1 MEGARA
7 VVRERIRLRWALVVV
22 LALAAVAA
30 AALVT
35 IPKLT
40 DGSGGSGAPG
50 RLAAVK
56 LAPQPWE
63 GHAKPEYRSEA
74 ELQKAAPWD
83 TPSPRTAPG
92 AIDPK
97 TGMPAASAGTNGSYT
112 PPSPAERK
120 RVYTATHPVGGV
132 ESALLLNRTALA
144 PASAPDPIR
153 QMISAA
159 NLIVGQPY
167 LWGGGHGS
175 FQSKGYDCSGA
186 VSYALAGAGLLR
198 TPLTSGQFMSYGIP
212 GPGRWLTIYANP
224 GHVYA
229 VIAGLRWDTV
239 GDARGSGPR
248 WHPFDAYPQGFEARH
263 LPGL

>member
-1 MEGARA
+1 LIST
-7 VVRERIRLRWALVVV
+7 VRKKISVAPALGV
-22 LALAAVAA
+22 LAIVVAA
-30 AALVT
+30 ALAVVV
-35 IPKLT
+35 PKLGA
-40 DGSGGSGAPG
+40 DGSTSSPKK
-50 RLAAVK
+50 LAAVK
-56 LAPQPWE
+56 LAPEPWA
-63 GHAKPEYRSEA
+63 GHAKPHYRSE
-74 ELQKAAPWD
+74 ESLQKAAPWD
-83 TPSPRTAPG
+83 TPSKRTAPG

-97 TGMPAASAGTNGSYT
+97 TGLPAASAGTNGSFT
-112 PPSPAERK
+112 PPSPAEQK

-132 ESALLLNRTALA
+132 DSATLLNRTALA
-144 PASAPDPIR
+144 PPSAPDPIR

-167 LWGGGHGS
+167 QWGGGHGS
-175 FQSKGYDCSGA
+175 WQSKGYDCSGA
-186 VSYALAGAGLLR
+186 VSYALAGAGLLQA
-198 TPLTSGQFMSYGIP
+198 PLTSGDFMHYGIP

-248 WHPFDAYPQGFEARH
+248 WHPLDAYPQGFSARH